1 MFTLE
6 IVVLAVCLRF
16 FFFFIITKNI
26 DTDHMRSLFSMAH
39 NAFLQTIRKSA
50 ICRTLAWRS
59 GSISS

>member
-39 NAFLQTIRKSA
+39 NAL
-50 ICRTLAWRS
+50 L
-59 GSISS
+59 